1 MIKYT
6 NLSELQCHYYYWVC
20 TRVVFSRNQVTD
32 TLHIIP
38 VHSSVSLLIFIMLP
52 CLLDAFGLFFF
63 YRILLISFVKL
74 YGILSTTSILFL
86 TTFYFL
92 SVLLG
97 DFLEKRHPLSNKF
110 SFCSQGIIFIC
121 SELVDLFV
129 FQKLISHSSKTH
141 FDFSIYHWSAGLYPR
156 RLQSYQKIILLTKS
170 NHLFYFFWVILMN
183 LILSAEIIFRCV
195 LLFFIDLFLIHSF

>member
-6 NLSELQCHYYYWVC
+6 NLSKLQCHYYYWVC
-20 TRVVFSRNQVTD
+20 IQVVFSRNQVTD

-38 VHSSVSLLIFIMLP
+38 EHSSVSLLILIMLS
-52 CLLDAFGLFFF
+52 CLFDAFGLFFF
-63 YRILLISFVKL
+63 YRILLIFFVKL

-86 TTFYFL
+86 TTFHFL
-92 SVLLG
+92 SVLFG
-97 DFLEKRHPLSNKF
+97 DFLEKQHSLSNKF
-110 SFCSQGIIFIC
+110 SFCLQGIIFFC

-141 FDFSIYHWSAGLYPR
+141 FDLSIYHWSAGLYPCS
-156 RLQSYQKIILLTKS
+156 LQSYKEIVLLTKS

-183 LILSAEIIFRCV
+183 LILSTGIIFRCV
-195 LLFFIDLFLIHSF
+195 LLFSLIYF